1 MWISLQTFCSKVVVT
16 FADHHGLLRFLTSSR
31 SMKETV
37 ICGDK
42 INYYYLNNT
51 PIIIFYVESS
61 HDSAA
66 PVIYTDKI

>member
-1 MWISLQTFCSKVVVT
+1 MWISLQTLRSKVLVT

-31 SMKETV
+31 SMKETA

-42 INYYYLNNT
+42 INYYLNNT
-51 PIIIFYVESS
+51 PVIIFYVESS

-66 PVIYTDKI
+66 PIIYNDY